1 MDILGHPAERYMLGH
16 CVQPSTGPGHG
27 TQCGPKPCSRRLR
40 RRRMQAHR
48 RGRRVVAPC
57 RMRRR
62 PPPGRWTLCRS
73 RRPSAACS
81 SAPSSISTRRTRAR
95 PPPSGSV
102 APAEARPGFMRAT
115 FARLIASG
123 LLPEPFS
130 GHPQVPREP
139 LPCREVFPTDQLP
152 AYEKATAPGVVTA
165 LAGDAAAVAWTRP
178 GRGRSPCRSA
188 FPETTRD
195 PRLPPLGCPPALSA
209 GPALASPAAPPEGP
223 PRVTGARTWW
233 GAAPR
238 AWTTC
243 W

>member
-1 MDILGHPAERYMLGH
+1 MPLNGSRAPLLERQAISPFHCRTRGGRMDILGHPAERYMLGH

-115 FARLIASG
+115 FARLIAG
-123 LLPEPFS
+123 IGQRPAPRTLL
-130 GHPQVPREP
+130 G
-139 LPCREVFPTDQLP
+139 TP
-152 AYEKATAPGVVTA
+152 AG
-165 LAGDAAAVAWTRP
+165 
-178 GRGRSPCRSA
+178 
-188 FPETTRD
+188 
-195 PRLPPLGCPPALSA
+195 
-209 GPALASPAAPPEGP
+209 
-223 PRVTGARTWW
+223 
-233 GAAPR
+233 APR
-238 AWTTC
+238 APPVQGGVPDGPAAGL
-243 W
+243 